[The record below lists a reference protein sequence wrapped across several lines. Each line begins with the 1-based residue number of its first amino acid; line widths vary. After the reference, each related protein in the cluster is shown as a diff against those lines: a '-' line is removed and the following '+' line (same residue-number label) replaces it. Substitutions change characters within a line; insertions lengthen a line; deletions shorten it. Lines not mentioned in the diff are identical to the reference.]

1 MTGAQETLLRV
12 DGLKMHFPIFG
23 GLLRRQIGAVKAVD
37 GVSFDIYRGETL
49 GLVGESGCGKS
60 TTGRAVLRLYDPTDG
75 SVSFE
80 GGDIAH
86 LSDDEMRK
94 MRPRMQMIFQDPQA
108 CLNPRMTVGS
118 IIAEPLVEHR
128 DMKAEDRKE
137 RVKDLLNAVGLNPDY
152 ISRYPHEFSGG
163 QRQRIGIAR
172 ALALDPDFIV
182 CDEPI
187 AALDV
192 SIQAQVVNLLED
204 LQDER
209 GLTYLFI
216 SHDLSMVRHIADRVA
231 VMYLGKIME
240 LATRERL
247 FASPRHPYSQALLS
261 AVPVADP
268 AIEANRQRVILTGD
282 VPSPSNPP
290 KGCVFCTRC
299 PLARKLNDEKCFTT
313 APQWREIEEGQ
324 FVACHFAEMTNDP
337 AVLSEEVPETV

>member
-1 MTGAQETLLRV
+1 MTETGVQGKTRSDETLV
-12 DGLKMHFPIFG
+12 DVSNLKMHFPIYK
-23 GLLRRQIGAVKAVD
+23 GLFRKKVGDVKAVD
-37 GVSFDIYRGETL
+37 GVTFEIRRGETL

-60 TTGRAVLRLYDPTDG
+60 TAGRAVLRLYELTDG
-75 SVSFE
+75 VISFE
-80 GGDIAH
+80 GEDIAH
-86 LSDDEMRK
+86 LSPTELRER
-94 MRPRMQMIFQDPQA
+94 RPRMQMIFQDPQA
-108 CLNPRMTVGS
+108 CLNPRMTVGA
-118 IIAEPLVEHR
+118 IIAEPLVEHKN
-128 DMKAEDRKE
+128 MTSEERKS
-137 RVKDLLNAVGLNPDY
+137 RVQELLNSVGMNPDFVN
-152 ISRYPHEFSGG
+152 RYPHEFSGG

-204 LQDER
+204 LQKQR

-240 LATRERL
+240 LAPREKL
-247 FASPRHPYSQALLS
+247 FADPKHPYTQALLS

-268 AIEANRQRVILTGD
+268 DVEATRERIILKGD

-290 KGCVFCTRC
+290 SGCVFCTRC
-299 PLARKLNDEKCFTT
+299 PVAEKKCFTE
-313 APQWREIEEGQ
+313 APQWREIQPDQ
-324 FVACHFAEMTNDP
+324 FVACHLA
-337 AVLSEEVPETV
+337 